1 MNPKRYLPILR
12 WRHGYRRD
20 VLARDLLAA
29 VIVTLMLVPQALAY
43 ALLAGLPPEVGL
55 YASMLPLV
63 LYALF
68 GTSATLAVGPVAVAS
83 LMTASA
89 LSGIAA
95 PGSAEYV
102 AAALVLAALSGL
114 VLVAMGLLRLGFLA
128 NFLSHPVIS
137 GFVTASGILIAA
149 SQLRHLLGVEA
160 SGHDLVELV
169 AALVAGLG
177 EAHAITL
184 AIGLGVWAYLL
195 ICRRHLKGGLTR
207 LGLATTAADLVA
219 KAAPVSAVIVT
230 TLLAWGLGL
239 GERGVALV
247 GEVPSGLPTLALP
260 SLDPELWSM
269 LLPAAV
275 LISLV
280 GFVESVSVAQT
291 LAAKRRQR
299 IDPNQELIAMGL
311 ANIGAGT
318 SGGSPVSGGFSRSV
332 VNFEAGAAT
341 PLAGAFTAVGIA
353 VATLTLTAPLAFLPK
368 ATLAAT
374 IIVAVGTLIDLP
386 AIKRTWAYSRS
397 DGAAMLATLALTL
410 VHGVESG
417 ILVGVGLSLGLHLH
431 RTSRPHSAV
440 VGRVP
445 GSEHFRNVRRH
456 AVETDERL
464 AILRIDESLYFANAR
479 YLEDTVMALAARQPG
494 LAHIVLACQAVNVID
509 ASALE
514 SLEAINARLRDA
526 AVTLHLAEVKGP
538 VMDRLAHTDF
548 CRALTGRVYLSTYDA
563 WRALHDERAAET
575 SPVACGGAGLAVGAL
590 SRSPDPG
597 RCPITGDAPLAGRF
611 RAHRGDSP

>member
-1 MNPKRYLPILR
+1 MPLLSKRLAHWVPLVGWLR
-12 WRHGYRRD
+12 DYHRD
-20 VLARDLLAA
+20 TLARDLLAA

-89 LSGIAA
+89 LADIAVA
-95 PGSAEYV
+95 GTAEYV
-102 AAALVLAALSGL
+102 GAALVLAFFSGL
-114 VLVAMGLLRLGFLA
+114 LLLAMGLLRMGFLA

-137 GFVTASGILIAA
+137 GFVTASGILIAT
-149 SQLRHLLGVEA
+149 SQLSHILGV
-160 SGHDLVELV
+160 SGAGSNLVEMI
-169 AALVAGLG
+169 ATLG
-177 EAHAITL
+177 SQLGDINLATL
-184 AIGLGVWAYLL
+184 LIGAGVWGFLL
-195 ICRRHLKGGLTR
+195 LCRRHLKMW
-207 LGLATTAADLVA
+207 LVA
-219 KAAPVSAVIVT
+219 VGVALRSAELLSKAAPVAAVITT
-230 TLLAWGLGL
+230 TLLAWWLGL

-247 GEVPSGLPTLALP
+247 GDVPGGLPAIALP
-260 SLDPELWSM
+260 SFESELWSA

-299 IDPNQELIAMGL
+299 IDPNQELIALGL
-311 ANIGAGT
+311 ANMGAGV

-353 VATLTLTAPLAFLPK
+353 VATVALTEPLAFLPK

-374 IIVAVGTLIDLP
+374 IIVAIGTLIDL
-386 AIKRTWAYSRS
+386 AAVRETWAYSRA
-397 DGAAMLATLALTL
+397 DGVAMLATLVLTL
-410 VHGVESG
+410 VQGVESG
-417 ILVGVGLSLGLHLH
+417 ILVGVVLSIGLHLY
-431 RTSRPHSAV
+431 RTSQPHSAV

-445 GSEHFRNVRRH
+445 DSEHFRNVQRH
-456 AVETDERL
+456 DVETDARL
-464 AILRIDESLYFANAR
+464 AILRVDESLYFANAR
-479 YLEDTVMALAARQPG
+479 YLEDTVMALTAHQPG
-494 LAHIVLACQAVNVID
+494 LEHIVLACQAVNVVD
-509 ASALE
+509 ASALK

-526 AVTLHLAEVKGP
+526 GVKLHMTEVKGP
-538 VMDRLAHTDF
+538 VMDRLKDTELCHQ
-548 CRALTGRVYLSTYDA
+548 LTGRVFLSTYDA
-563 WRALHDERAAET
+563 WCELRGERGAAN
-575 SPVACGGAGLAVGAL
+575 A
-590 SRSPDPG
+590 
-597 RCPITGDAPLAGRF
+597 DAKPAKGTC
-611 RAHRGDSP
+611 

>member
-1 MNPKRYLPILR
+1 MTPSR
-12 WRHGYRRD
+12 WIPLIGWLHGYRRD
-20 VLARDLLAA
+20 TLARDLLAA

-63 LYALF
+63 FYAVF

-83 LMTASA
+83 LMTAAA

-102 AAALVLAALSGL
+102 GAALVLAALSGL
-114 VLVAMGLLRLGFLA
+114 LLVAMGLLRLGFLA

-149 SQLRHLLGVEA
+149 SQLRHLLGVKA
-160 SGHDLVELV
+160 AGDNLVEMVTSLV
-169 AALVAGLG
+169 ASLG
-177 EAHAITL
+177 QVSLITL
-184 AIGLGVWAYLL
+184 AIGLGVWGFLL
-195 ICRRHLKGGLTR
+195 WCRRRLKGILHR
-207 LGLATTAADLVA
+207 LGLSATAADLVA

-230 TLLAWGLGL
+230 TLLAWSLGL
-239 GERGVALV
+239 GARGVALV
-247 GEVPSGLPTLALP
+247 GEVPSGLPNLALP
-260 SLDPELWSM
+260 SLDSGLWTS
-269 LLPAAV
+269 LAPAAV

-299 IDPNQELIAMGL
+299 IDPNQELIALGL
-311 ANIGAGT
+311 ANLGAGA

-341 PLAGAFTAVGIA
+341 PLAGAFTALGIA
-353 VATLTLTAPLAFLPK
+353 LATLTLTTPLAFLPK

-386 AIKRTWAYSRS
+386 AIKRTWAYSRA
-397 DGAAMLATLALTL
+397 DGVAMLATLVLTL
-410 VHGVESG
+410 LQGVESG
-417 ILVGVGLSLGLHLH
+417 ILVGVALSLGLHLY

-445 GSEHFRNVRRH
+445 GSEHFRNVKRH
-456 AVETDERL
+456 EVETDEHL
-464 AILRIDESLYFANAR
+464 AILRVDESLYFANAR
-479 YLEDTVMALAARQPG
+479 YLEDTVMALASRQPD
-494 LAHIVLACQAVNVID
+494 LKHIVLACQAVNVID
-509 ASALE
+509 ASALD
-514 SLEAINARLRDA
+514 SLEAINGRLKDSG
-526 AVTLHLAEVKGP
+526 VCLHLAEVKGP
-538 VMDRLAHTDF
+538 VMDHLKGTHLIK
-548 CRALTGRVYLSTYDA
+548 ALTGRVFLSTFDA
-563 WRALHDERAAET
+563 WHVLH
-575 SPVACGGAGLAVGAL
+575 
-590 SRSPDPG
+590 
-597 RCPITGDAPLAGRF
+597 GDAAGVLH
-611 RAHRGDSP
+611 APGETPDASLKQGVGP